1 MLRRA
6 SNAEIPG
13 PDGGLFAR
21 HLKAYEAAPAEYLTW
36 CNREYGD
43 VFRFDTDVV
52 VVNDPVLIQQVLVRT
67 NRDAVP
73 NANPLRG
80 GRFPGAEQTG
90 RWMRARQEALAVLR
104 PAALPAH
111 LPSVSRVMETDLR
124 ALEGEWF
131 DPAEQGWRF
140 CLRAFLSLYA
150 PHPSP
155 QLEDALMDSFTVTA
169 AASLDRVPNWWP
181 SRARRRIEAADQR
194 IRDRISSMLD
204 GDAPP
209 ENGAAPPTL
218 LHILRNAPEPVPS
231 DVAHGAAGMSA
242 LGAIGTM
249 GGAWCWLLYYL
260 AAVPDAFERIRGEVS
275 ASEWETV
282 CVAPELALPY
292 TYSFLLEVL
301 RVRPPAWLLG
311 RDTIAD
317 IMLGAVRIP
326 AGTAVMFSP
335 YLLHHDP
342 RYWTDPDRFDPER
355 WNGDER
361 PHVPHAYLPFSSG
374 PRGCLGAQLGLS
386 VLLLA
391 AAQLATGYDLDVP
404 DFQQIGTEFGPVL
417 LPTGMKCRL
426 TRRPAAASG

>member
-13 PDGGLFAR
+13 PDGGVFAR
-21 HLKAYEAAPAEYLTW
+21 HLKAYEAAPAEYLAW

-43 VFRFDTDVV
+43 VFRFDTGVV
-52 VVNDPVLIQQVLVRT
+52 VVNDPALIQQVLART
-67 NRDAVP
+67 NRDSVP

-80 GRFPGAEQTG
+80 GRFPAAEETE

-104 PAALPAH
+104 PTALPAH
-111 LPSVSRVMETDLR
+111 LPMVNQVVEADLR

-140 CLRAFLSLYA
+140 CVRALLSVYA

-155 QLEDALMDSFTVTA
+155 QLEDALMESFTETSS
-169 AASLDRVPNWWP
+169 ASLGRVPNWWP

-194 IRDRISSMLD
+194 IRDRISLMLED
-204 GDAPP
+204 DAPA
-209 ENGAAPPTL
+209 EDPPTL
-218 LHILRNAPEPVPS
+218 LEILRTAPEPVPH
-231 DVAHGAAGMSA
+231 DIAHGAAGMSA

-249 GGAWCWLLYYL
+249 GGAWCWLLYHL
-260 AAVPDAFERIRGEVS
+260 AAAPQSFDRIRGEVS
-275 ASEWETV
+275 ASGWESIRA
-282 CVAPELALPY
+282 APEQALPY
-292 TYSFLLEVL
+292 TYSFLHEVL
-301 RVRPPAWLLG
+301 RVHPPAWLLG

-317 IMLGAVRIP
+317 ITLGEMRIP

-342 RYWTDPDRFDPER
+342 RYWTDPDRFEPER
-355 WNGDER
+355 WSTGER
-361 PHVPHAYLPFSSG
+361 PHAPHAYLPFSSG
-374 PRGCLGAQLGLS
+374 PRGCLAAQLGLS
-386 VLLLA
+386 ILLLA
-391 AAQLATGYDLDVP
+391 AARLAAGYDLDVP
-404 DFQQIGTEFGPVL
+404 DLHQIGAEYGPVL

-426 TRRPAAASG
+426 TRRTTAAG